1 MLRLAS
7 SGFCRQ
13 RHQRPLR
20 RSLASAASALALLAD
35 FWVKDFGTLGALIR
49 DAFLWMHS
57 NTFQWDVSTLA
68 ISFCLFH
75 SASTV
80 FPLGR
85 RTCSTSVCS
94 QPAECWFQAQLGNR
108 LKLIADARLE
118 SCSTINIFE
127 VAPLPFMLL
136 VNSSQDGKLLYTNRK
151 KHGHSFSESKMPF
164 RMVAKWFR
172 RKDSL
177 LVCLSL
183 FVNFKKCL
191 LGIPTD
197 KGSCGIRADLE

>member
-1 MLRLAS
+1 MHTLPTVNVSAHESTIICKVRWCKIGCCARCCKMLRLAS

-108 LKLIADARLE
+108 LKLIAHA
-118 SCSTINIFE
+118 CSPQILQHHQDIRGCTIA
-127 VAPLPFMLL
+127 VHAL
-136 VNSSQDGKLLYTNRK
+136 GKL
-151 KHGHSFSESKMPF
+151 FSGRE
-164 RMVAKWFR
+164 A
-172 RKDSL
+172 
-177 LVCLSL
+177 LVYQ
-183 FVNFKKCL
+183 
-191 LGIPTD
+191 
-197 KGSCGIRADLE
+197 